1 MKFIVSAELQ
11 TTPERCW
18 AFYFDPTFNL
28 ELRQVMQVESIHE
41 TVFENTAEQIK
52 MVYHVVARRNMPDWV
67 QKAIPGVKIAFTSTD
82 ILNKKTNHM
91 DVRMLPDI
99 LPSKVSAH
107 GVWTVRVIR
116 PGWVERRFDGELK
129 INIPLLGG
137 KMEEKLAAGLE
148 ADFGLSNDL
157 MARWI
162 KRDQEALAAG
172 RPLPELSP
180 PAPIGTWV
188 ASR

>member
-28 ELRQVMQVESIHE
+28 ELRKVMLVESIHE
-41 TVFENTAEQIK
+41 TVFENTPEHIR

-67 QKAIPGVKIAFTSTD
+67 QKAIPGVKIAFTSHDTF
-82 ILNKKTNHM
+82 NKKTQSM

-99 LPSKVSAH
+99 LPTKVTAH
-107 GVWTVRVIR
+107 GLWTVKPIR

-162 KRDQEALAAG
+162 KRDHEALAAG
-172 RPLPELSP
+172 NTLPSLGEPS
-180 PAPIGTWV
+180 PIGTWK
-188 ASR
+188 A